1 MNCIQND
8 KKVHEYDAAEAVK
21 SKNAR
26 NSKCE
31 KGEDKPMKVKLMPEE
46 RDEKRIAEI
55 QNARKTMND
64 AEYAQYL
71 RELVRSDEKNFDAIF
86 YAAPNGGALLS
97 ELEDYLH
104 DHLVYDE
111 RDYYAAQM
119 SGQAD

>member
-1 MNCIQND
+1 
-8 KKVHEYDAAEAVK
+8 
-21 SKNAR
+21 
-26 NSKCE
+26 
-31 KGEDKPMKVKLMPEE
+31 MKVKLMPEE

-119 SGQAD
+119 SGQGD